1 MKVVLAESAGFCK
14 GVEDAIKITLEQ
26 ASTGK
31 NVSTLGRLVHNEE
44 VIEHLD
50 QNRVGLYNNVAD
62 ILGGTVIIRTHGE
75 GPTVHA
81 ELKKRED
88 LEIIDATCPH
98 VKKVQHLAKS
108 YAENGYQVV
117 IFGDIHHPEV
127 KALIEWAGP
136 QALIATPETD
146 TEHPHLNLSLK
157 AVLISQT
164 TQQEDNFA
172 EFAQELK
179 AKNPQLEVH
188 NTICRATAQRQKAA
202 LKLANTVDLM
212 LVVGDEQS
220 SNTRKLTQACREI
233 TKTYQVTGAR
243 EIFRE
248 WLVGA
253 KTVGV
258 TAGAS
263 TPHWKIKEVMVMM
276 ENGSF
281 EEKAAEEFSPSQE
294 EHNQEEV
301 SQEELGQ
308 EEIKEYM
315 PGDVV
320 TGKVVLV
327 DEEQVLVD
335 IGAKS
340 EAVLPRKEVYL
351 EGDNTLDEIFS
362 RGDSVDV
369 LVLKAND
376 QEDRTVVSQKRLERE
391 RRWKELE
398 DALEDTSNLS
408 GNVKEVVP
416 AGIII
421 DLKSGIEGFM
431 PGSLVDL
438 RYIPDFQEFLGQEF
452 SFKVVELNRERDKVI
467 LSRKQALEEEQE
479 QHKQETINNL
489 TEGQIISG
497 VIKRLTDFGAF
508 VDVGGID
515 GLVHISEVSWQRVG
529 HPREILKV
537 GEEVQV
543 KVLEIIPERER
554 ISLSIRQAQP
564 DPWSQLEERLQ
575 VGAVVKGKVTRIVN
589 FGAFVEII
597 PGVEG
602 LVHISQMADFHVKHP
617 SEVLQEGEEVEVKIL
632 DINKEG
638 KRISLSIKEA
648 RPAPKD
654 YSASAQQKDQE
665 TQNVTLGDIFG
676 DLFPNNVK
684 NELQD
689 AEDEEDDNGKN
700 E

>member
-1 MKVVLAESAGFCK
+1 MEVVLAESAGFCK
-14 GVEDAIKITLEQ
+14 GVEDAIKIALEN
-26 ASTGK
+26 ASLGK
-31 NVSTLGRLVHNEE
+31 TVSTLGPLVHNEE
-44 VIEHLD
+44 VIAYLGRNKVKFYD
-50 QNRVGLYNNVAD
+50 NLAD
-62 ILGGTVIIRTHGE
+62 IPEGTIIIRTHGV
-75 GPTVHA
+75 GPAVLS
-81 ELKKRED
+81 ELYKRED
-88 LEIIDATCPH
+88 LEVIDATCPH
-98 VKKVQHLAKS
+98 VKKVQELVRN
-108 YAENGYQVV
+108 YADSGYQVV
-117 IFGDIHHPEV
+117 IYGDIKHPEV
-127 KALIEWAGP
+127 KALMEWAGP
-136 QALIATPETD
+136 QTLVISPGEV
-146 TEHPHLNLSLK
+146 EHGHLELSEK

-164 TQQEDNFA
+164 TQQENSYASLAKILEA
-172 EFAQELK
+172 EYPHLV
-179 AKNPQLEVH
+179 VH
-188 NTICRATAQRQKAA
+188 STICKAA
-202 LKLANTVDLM
+202 AKRQLAASKLANTVDLM
-212 LVVGDEQS
+212 LVVGDKKS
-220 SNTRKLTQACREI
+220 SNTHKLTQVCREI
-233 TKTYQVTGAR
+233 TQTYQVAGAHD
-243 EIFRE
+243 IARE

-564 DPWSQLEERLQ
+564 DPWSQIEERLQ
-575 VGAVVKGKVTRIVN
+575 VGAVVEGKVTRIVN